1 MATGINTMKQASHH
15 FRSLPALALPLVI
28 GLALSFAGC
37 GGDNGDETGPGRRS
51 SGGPPEGGGKGR
63 GGRDSGGRG
72 GRGDPEAAAAAV
84 PVEVVRVDRSSISSY
99 LETNGVLEAENDVSI
114 VARTAGPIVKLEVEE
129 GMRVRE
135 GQVLLE
141 IDETERLAE
150 VEIARVALEDAKRAH
165 ERAKAARDAEII
177 SQEVYDAAL
186 NQLESA
192 EARLKSAEILHDYTM
207 VRAPFD
213 GVVVERF
220 VKLAENV
227 TVNQPLFRITD
238 FDPLLCKIQIPEKE
252 LSRLEIGQRAL
263 LKVEAWPD
271 ERFVAKLLR
280 ISPVVEAT
288 TGTIRV
294 TLEVTTGGKL
304 RPGMFASV
312 FLETDT
318 HQNALTIPKAA
329 LSIDSLSDSVF
340 VAKDGEAERR
350 AIEIGFEESDR
361 IEILSGLSEGE
372 PVVVVGQDGLTNGT
386 PLQIIAGPGAESGPG
401 QRRAAEPAAVPARP
415 ERGDGERAG
424 PGPGGGR
431 GARDVDFSK
440 LSPEE
445 LEKVKERMRERGLSE
460 ERIEEIIRRRSG
472 QP

>member
-1 MATGINTMKQASHH
+1 MKKTSKR
-15 FRSLPALALPLVI
+15 FRFRAALVVLVF
-28 GLALSFAGC
+28 LSAMLVVGC
-37 GGDNGDETGPGRRS
+37 GGGDDANGEGANRGR
-51 SGGPPEGGGKGR
+51 SGGPPEGGGKSR
-63 GGRDSGGRG
+63 GNRDLGGRG
-72 GRGDPEAAAAAV
+72 LPGAGSPGATAAV
-84 PVEVVRVDRSSISSY
+84 PVEVVLVDRSSISSY

-114 VARTAGPIVKLEVEE
+114 VARTAGPIVELAVEE

-135 GQVLLE
+135 GQLLLE

-192 EARLKSAEILHDYTM
+192 EARLKSAQILHDYTS
-207 VRAPFD
+207 VRAPFN

-238 FDPLLCKIQIPEKE
+238 FDPLLCKIQVPEKE

-263 LKVEAWPD
+263 LNVEAWPD

-280 ISPVVEAT
+280 ISPVVDGT

-294 TLEVTTGGKL
+294 TLEVATGGKL

-318 HQNALTIPKAA
+318 HPDALTIPKSA
-329 LSIDSLSDSVF
+329 LSIDSLTDSVF
-340 VAKDGEAERR
+340 VAKNGEAERR
-350 AIEIGFEESDR
+350 GIEIGFEESER
-361 IEILSGLSEGE
+361 IEVLSGLSEGE

-386 PLQIIAGPGAESGPG
+386 PLQVIGGPGSEKTPAARRTAESESGSGRESGRESPAAERPAFPDGGGGPG
-401 QRRAAEPAAVPARP
+401 M
-415 ERGDGERAG
+415 
-424 PGPGGGR
+424 
-431 GARDVDFSK
+431 RDVDFSK

-445 LEKVKERMRERGLSE
+445 LERVKERMRERGLSD